1 MSGSYYVL
9 NAKYNSLLALISGGG
24 GGGGV
29 SNPMTS
35 DLNAGGF
42 DITNATD
49 INAVDLNASADLTA
63 NRVIATNLVQ
73 GGTIDATDIL
83 LTPNINRT
91 DAPSYGNLGAIVPA
105 TQYEIA
111 TITPKADAEGTI
123 LGVLRGLD
131 SGLKHTVFF
140 QVIAYADRA
149 VIRILNNVSESDTP
163 IFLSLE
169 YGEDSVDATKNS
181 LTFTCGTPSSTCEI
195 AFYQNG
201 GDKGTGLAYGSPF
214 IPATSGVIA
223 THSTTYAQ
231 ATLNLNTAGTSA
243 NFRVESNLFA
253 DDTDT
258 KSLQT
263 NTLATYTNPEIQV
276 VSDMNL
282 VSSSSIK
289 QAISVQTNNLVSG
302 GAFPIQAS
310 SDMDFQNNLLV
321 NSVDDFLNIDENID
335 LQATG
340 HGIVNLTSLTG
351 TNSGADDIVM
361 NSDVDM
367 NNNAII
373 NVDNI
378 KTDNIFENTAANG
391 ITIHNETNMTNNKII
406 NLAAPTANGDGANK
420 LYVDTVAGSSGVQNP
435 MVANLDGGNFNITNL
450 SGITATQVQN
460 DDGGLMSSRGTF
472 LHGGSLATIGQ
483 FGVGGDEINFAPNS
497 TFSIKS
503 FSGADTYF
511 QYDQSTQTLSTLFGA
526 RQELAG
532 GSTLEVK
539 GAADIAVATAGKIDA
554 SPGGSIVF
562 NSTANPPGNFGEL
575 SMLDVNG
582 LGISN
587 FPQTLGLVN
596 TVAQPQVIGCS
607 TIINTRIDCSVVP
620 FNSGT
625 SWDNTSDGS
634 IIYAVDSNTLV
645 FQEGL
650 PTGVN
655 NHDNNQVVFDGWL
668 VGVGANNAS
677 NLGGWVCS
685 GGASVEVIGATTG
698 SFPVPCILGDA
709 TSAFNRENRPL
720 PQAGWVR
727 ADETNR
733 GGVALAIRLNIPPGD
748 THNVNKPAKP
758 DVNMNKI
765 IIQNIPIL

>member
-73 GGTIDATDIL
+73 GAEINATDSLIA
-83 LTPNINRT
+83 TKFNNT
-91 DAPSYGNLGAIVPA
+91 EAPSYANLGAIVPA

-111 TITPKADAEGTI
+111 TITPKADAEGSI
-123 LGVLRGLD
+123 IGVLRALD
-131 SGLKHTVFF
+131 SGLKHQVFF

-163 IFLSLE
+163 IFVSLE

-181 LTFTCGTPSSTCEI
+181 LTFTCGTPSATCEL
-195 AFYQNG
+195 AFYQNQS
-201 GDKGTGLAYGSPF
+201 DKGTGSYGSPF
-214 IPATSGVIA
+214 VGTAGAVIA
-223 THSTTYAQ
+223 THSTTYSTQ
-231 ATLNLNTAGTSA
+231 TLYNQTSGTSA

-258 KSLQT
+258 KTLQT
-263 NTLATYTNPEIQV
+263 NTLATYTNPEIQLV
-276 VSDMNL
+276 NDMNL

-289 QAISVQTNNLVSG
+289 QAVSVQTNNLVSG
-302 GAFPIQAS
+302 GAFPIQIT
-310 SDMDFQNNLLV
+310 SDTDFQNNLLV

-340 HGIVNLTSLTG
+340 HGIVNLTALTG
-351 TNSGADDIVM
+351 TNAGADAIAM
-361 NSDVDM
+361 NSDVNM
-367 NNNAII
+367 SNNAIS

-378 KTDNIFENTAANG
+378 KTDSIFENTVGNG
-391 ITIHNETNMTNNKII
+391 ITIHNQTNMTNNKII
-406 NLAAPTANGDGANK
+406 NLAAPTNNGDGATK

-435 MVANLDGGNFNITNL
+435 MVANLDGGNFNITNVN
-450 SGITATQVQN
+450 GMTATQLSSGA
-460 DDGGLMSSRGTF
+460 GGLMTSNGTF
-472 LHGGSLATIGQ
+472 QHGGLSSGD
-483 FGVGGDEINFAPNS
+483 FGVGGQTITFAPGTSFKIKNFGLS
-497 TFSIKS
+497 T
-503 FSGADTYF
+503 TYF
-511 QYDQSTQTLSTLFGA
+511 DYDQATKTLTTENGA

-532 GSTLEVK
+532 GATMEVK
-539 GAADIAVATAGKIDA
+539 SGAEIAVATGGKVDA

-562 NSTANPPGNFGEL
+562 NSTAVAPTNFGEL
-575 SMLDVNG
+575 NMLDVRG
-582 LGISN
+582 LGITN
-587 FPQTLGLVN
+587 LPQSFSLVD
-596 TVAQPQVIGCS
+596 TAPTPQVFGCS
-607 TIINTRIDCSVVP
+607 TIINSRFDGTTIP
-620 FNSGT
+620 FDTGT
-625 SWDNTSDGS
+625 SWDNNNDGTL
-634 IIYAVDSNTLV
+634 IYGVDSNSLV

-655 NHDNNQVVFDGWL
+655 NHDNNQVVFNGWL
-668 VGVGANNAS
+668 VGIGANNAS

-685 GGASVEVIGATTG
+685 GGASIEVIGAVAG
-698 SFPVPCILGDA
+698 PFPVPCILGDSS
-709 TSAFNRENRPL
+709 SAFNQENRIL

-733 GGVALAIRLNIPPGD
+733 GGIALAIRLNIPVGD
-748 THNVNKPAKP
+748 TINVLDPANLA
-758 DVNMNKI
+758 VNLNKI
-765 IIQNIPIL
+765 IIQEIPVV